1 MDFLPRRD
9 FNRCVARYDGN
20 RRVHSFSCMDQFLCM
35 AFAQITGRES
45 LRDIETCLRS
55 MGPKL
60 YHAGIHGKVSRSTLA
75 DANESRDWRIWAD
88 LAQALISRARALYAH
103 EDIGVELDATA
114 YAFDSTTIDLCLSL
128 FPWARFRKTK
138 AAVKAHTLLDLRGAI
153 PCFVHVT
160 AGCVHDLKV
169 LDILPLE
176 PGAFYILDRGYIDWA
191 RLHRFVEEAAFFI
204 IRSKR
209 NLEFTRRFSRPV
221 DKSAGLRCDQTV
233 TLTNPQ
239 SFDLYPQPLR
249 RIAYVD
255 ADTGKRYVFL
265 TNSFSLPALTV
276 ARLYK
281 CRWQVE
287 LFFKWVKQHLRI
299 KSFFGTS
306 ENAVKTQI
314 WIAMVVYVLV
324 AIVRKELHA
333 ERSLY
338 EIHQILSISLF
349 EKSPILLA
357 LNVFMD
363 KSSNDP
369 FSNQLELFTS

>member
-209 NLEFTRRFSRPV
+209 NLEFTRRISRSV

>member
-209 NLEFTRRFSRPV
+209 NLEFTRRISRSV

-314 WIAMVVYVLV
+314 WIAMAVYVLA
-324 AIVRKELHA
+324 AIVRKELHV